1 MYKDD
6 WNKVCEH
13 VGTRTQDECILK
25 FLQLPIEDPYL
36 EGNGTSAGTSNYPS
50 IPFSQSGNPVMST
63 VAFLA
68 SVVDPRVASAAAKA
82 ALEEF
87 CKFHQDLTAK
97 SDEIANDV
105 ELTNHTGMKRKIIKH
120 DKRKNYDLKI
130 LLDGISST
138 METDPDE
145 SRTIKHEKID
155 HLNDNKNADQL
166 SIEVKST
173 APPMDQNDQRK
184 LLAAEINDKDIK
196 AAAASAL
203 AAAAVKA
210 KVKRI
215 SL

>member
-36 EGNGTSAGTSNYPS
+36 EGNGSALGPLAYPT

-87 CKFHQDLTAK
+87 SKMHDETTTKDQIEN
-97 SDEIANDV
+97 SDND
-105 ELTNHTGMKRKIIKH
+105 IKQE
-120 DKRKNYDLKI
+120 K
-130 LLDGISST
+130 LDVNEDETVDESISSST
-138 METDPDE
+138 IPKPTTNIDQQDP
-145 SRTIKHEKID
+145 
-155 HLNDNKNADQL
+155 
-166 SIEVKST
+166 
-173 APPMDQNDQRK
+173 RK
-184 LLAAEINDKDIK
+184 LLAAEIKEKDIK

-203 AAAAVKA
+203 AAASVKA
-210 KVKRI
+210 KVCI
-215 SL
+215 YLFFG

>member
-36 EGNGTSAGTSNYPS
+36 EGNGCALGPLAYQT

-87 CKFHQDLTAK
+87 SRLHDDVSPAFVEANKETIENALTAGK
-97 SDEIANDV
+97 
-105 ELTNHTGMKRKIIKH
+105 
-120 DKRKNYDLKI
+120 
-130 LLDGISST
+130 
-138 METDPDE
+138 E
-145 SRTIKHEKID
+145 SRRELQFGTTRLE
-155 HLNDNKNADQL
+155 
-166 SIEVKST
+166 
-173 APPMDQNDQRK
+173 
-184 LLAAEINDKDIK
+184 
-196 AAAASAL
+196 
-203 AAAAVKA
+203 
-210 KVKRI
+210 
-215 SL
+215 

>member
-36 EGNGTSAGTSNYPS
+36 EGNGSALGSLAYPT

-87 CKFHQDLTAK
+87 SIMH
-97 SDEIANDV
+97 DEINIEND
-105 ELTNHTGMKRKIIKH
+105 IKQE
-120 DKRKNYDLKI
+120 K
-130 LLDGISST
+130 LDVDDETKPMDVNETVDESIPSST
-138 METDPDE
+138 IPKPTTNSDQQDP
-145 SRTIKHEKID
+145 
-155 HLNDNKNADQL
+155 
-166 SIEVKST
+166 
-173 APPMDQNDQRK
+173 RK
-184 LLAAEINDKDIK
+184 LLAAEINERDIK

-203 AAAAVKA
+203 AAASVKA
-210 KVKRI
+210 KVC
-215 SL
+215 SLKLELLKHFFV